1 MFAGFYM
8 GVICIWNYMSFL
20 LLPVMVYVL
29 VKNRSALSEK
39 VWEQKNIG
47 LKENEQLM
55 PAGSQ
60 GFILFAGMLAGM
72 FATLMKYTGLTGNTV
87 WEQLFWWSRQ
97 LLTLPGRCQGVS
109 FLAFVWVVSALILG
123 IIVQGV
129 AKSVQRKRMERQ
141 EYKQLLKKESA
152 EEKMQGDYFTTKDG
166 RVIKYIDNPLPGPK
180 KHMKRK
186 MGFEIDDEQ
195 VQEMADDFDYQID
208 EGSDFD
214 FD

>member
-1 MFAGFYM
+1 M

-87 WEQLFWWSRQ
+87 WEQLFWWLEQFSV
-97 LLTLPGRCQGVS
+97 LPGRCQEIS
-109 FLAFVWVVSALILG
+109 FPAFLWVAAAFVLG
-123 IIVQGV
+123 IGIRTI
-129 AKSVQRKRMERQ
+129 AAFVQRKRKEKL
-141 EYKQLLKKESA
+141 EYKEILQKER
-152 EEKMQGDYFTTKDG
+152 EKQQEYFTTKDG
-166 RVIKYIDNPLPGPK
+166 RVVKYIENPLPGPK
-180 KHMKRK
+180 KHVKKVMS
-186 MGFEIDDEQ
+186 FEINDADEK
-195 VQEMADDFDYQID
+195 ETADDFDYTID